1 MWTGSWKRWNPSFVN
16 KNIKKPALQ
25 HYDLADEYYC
35 ADMVKITVT
44 VQESRLIIMLKG
56 RLFLFISAVTYGVI
70 PCLSA
75 IAYRGGL
82 NGVTLTFLR
91 SCISLPFLY
100 LVIRMEKRLLKLT
113 YKRLK
118 QVLILGF
125 FGGTMPILLLY
136 LSYQYIPTGTATALH
151 FIYPVVVV
159 AALALIYRQR
169 LPRTTVSAVL
179 LITAGVYMLTEL
191 NSLPDPSGAALALI
205 SGFFYSFYI
214 IYMNLSGLDKED
226 HVVLSFYI
234 TLIMSVSALIFG
246 VSSGALYLVF
256 SFRSWCLAAVI
267 SFAVTFCAM
276 PLFQLGIRY
285 CGAAEAGIFS
295 ALEPVTS
302 LVLGALVLGEYKS
315 YSGFIGAVFIIL
327 GVLLVQRRNIG
338 LLLSR

>member
-1 MWTGSWKRWNPSFVN
+1 
-16 KNIKKPALQ
+16 
-25 HYDLADEYYC
+25 
-35 ADMVKITVT
+35 
-44 VQESRLIIMLKG
+44 MLKG
-56 RLFLFISAVTYGVI
+56 RLFLFISAVTYGIV

-82 NGVTLTFLR
+82 NGITLAFLR

-100 LVIRMEKRLLKLT
+100 CIIRIEKRPLRLT

-159 AALALIYRQR
+159 AAIALLYRKR
-169 LPRTTVSAVL
+169 LPRATVSAAL
-179 LITAGVYMLTEL
+179 LITAGVYMLMEL
-191 NSLPDPSGAALALI
+191 NSFLNPIGAVLALI
-205 SGFFYSFYI
+205 SGFFYGFYI
-214 IYMNLSGLDKED
+214 IYMNIAELDRVD
-226 HVVLSFYI
+226 HIILSFYV
-234 TLIMSVSALIFG
+234 TLIMSVAALIFG
-246 VSSGALYLVF
+246 VSSGDLYFAF
-256 SFRSWCLAAVI
+256 SPTSWCLAAVI

-302 LVLGALVLGEYKS
+302 LILGVFVLGEYKS
-315 YSGFIGAVFIIL
+315 YSGLIGAAFIVF
-327 GVLLVQRRNIG
+327 GVLLVQRRDQR

>member
-1 MWTGSWKRWNPSFVN
+1 MLLT
-16 KNIKKPALQ
+16 
-25 HYDLADEYYC
+25 DEYFR
-35 ADMVKITVT
+35 ADVVKITIS
-44 VQESRLIIMLKG
+44 VQELRLIMMLKG
-56 RLFLFISAVTYGVI
+56 RLFLFISAVTYGVV

-100 LVIRMEKRLLKLT
+100 LIICMEKRQLKLT

-125 FGGTMPILLLY
+125 FFFFLPILLLY

-151 FIYPVVVV
+151 FIYPVVVIAV
-159 AALALIYRQR
+159 LALIYRQR

-179 LITAGVYMLTEL
+179 LITAGVYMLMEL
-191 NSLPDPSGAALALI
+191 NSIPDPAGAALALF
-205 SGFFYSFYI
+205 SGLFYSFYI

-226 HVVLSFYI
+226 HVVLSFYVS
-234 TLIMSVSALIFG
+234 LIMSVAALIFG
-246 VSSGALYLVF
+246 VSSGALHLSF
-256 SFRSWCLAAVI
+256 SLRSWCLAAVI

-302 LVLGALVLGEYKS
+302 LVLGAFVLGEYKS
-315 YSGFIGAVFIIL
+315 YSGFIGAAFIIL
-327 GVLLVQRRNIG
+327 GVLLVQRRNRG